1 MSMLAAGR
9 NSECLCSKLLAGG
22 GERGVPAART
32 TLGRK
37 QPRALG
43 DKPGTGSQEPGRGS
57 DGTWTL
63 SVT

>member
-1 MSMLAAGR
+1 MLAAGR
-9 NSECLCSKLLAGG
+9 VSECLCSRLLGG
-22 GERGVPAART
+22 RRGVPAART

-37 QPRALG
+37 QHRALG
-43 DKPGTGSQEPGRGS
+43 DKPGTGSQEPGSGS

>member
-1 MSMLAAGR
+1 MSVCAPDSLGGR
-9 NSECLCSKLLAGG
+9 
-22 GERGVPAART
+22 RGVPAART

-37 QPRALG
+37 QHRALG
-43 DKPGTGSQEPGRGS
+43 DKPGAGSQEPGRGS